1 VRSLGSRTKTKTHT
15 TVQDRTDTVLEKGF
29 PLTTP
34 PGSHD
39 KEQKDIRRWDS
50 LINASSLFGF
60 DRPARARWWQWSSS
74 SFAVCVRRKRSVQ
87 PQPLF
92 LSSTPILWYG
102 PKQYFSLHYFNSKSS
117 RPTTSYSPS
126 RKSRNASCTVVHPA
140 MMAFYGLANSDG
152 YPMAHWGKKLA
163 LPLSLSRRQP
173 PWLGPREIVDTAQG
187 GWDHTF
193 VEFKREGLN
202 YSALQDT
209 QIMHMQRRNTLVS
222 RRARLIHYS

>member
-1 VRSLGSRTKTKTHT
+1 VIGQTRCSKRVFHGQHLQDHTEKSRRTFGGRTGALTHRVSL
-15 TVQDRTDTVLEKGF
+15 
-29 PLTTP
+29 
-34 PGSHD
+34 
-39 KEQKDIRRWDS
+39 
-50 LINASSLFGF
+50 ASTYQPARDGVTGV
-60 DRPARARWWQWSSS
+60 RPALPC
-74 SFAVCVRRKRSVQ
+74 VCVGKDPYNLNLYFYHQRQYYGMGQNSIF
-87 PQPLF
+87 LF
-92 LSSTPILWYG
+92 ITSTP
-102 PKQYFSLHYFNSKSS
+102 SLPVRLRLTHLQG
-117 RPTTSYSPS
+117 
-126 RKSRNASCTVVHPA
+126 KSRNVSCTVVHPA

-209 QIMHMQRRNTLVS
+209 QIMHMQRRNTLGEHVS
-222 RRARLIHYS
+222 FS